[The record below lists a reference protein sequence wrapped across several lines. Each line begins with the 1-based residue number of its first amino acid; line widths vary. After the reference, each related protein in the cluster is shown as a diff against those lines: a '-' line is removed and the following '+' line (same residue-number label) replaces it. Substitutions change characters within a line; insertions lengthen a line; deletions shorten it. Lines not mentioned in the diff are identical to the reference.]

1 MRSSVLN
8 MEQIFDATSYDEED
22 PDWLFPFGEVPSAF
36 SISRSSIDG
45 VNLTVNGESREV
57 QCTPWAEAFG
67 FFFGDGTQQDDGV
80 IMSITEVNHGDSLTE
95 NFLLGETRPPCSTG
109 QVSNK
114 YFEKSSQPTF
124 LPPPFF

>member
-1 MRSSVLN
+1 MRGSVLN
-8 MEQIFDATSYDEED
+8 MAQIFDATDYNEED

-45 VNLTVNGESREV
+45 VNLTVNSESRAV
-57 QCTPWAEAFG
+57 QCTPWAEVFG

-80 IMSITEVNHGDSLTE
+80 VMSVTEVNHGDSLTE

-109 QVSNK
+109 QVSENCL
-114 YFEKSSQPTF
+114 E
-124 LPPPFF
+124 